1 MAADLVS
8 RAANVIVT
16 PGGVAAALAAKAE
29 TATIPIVFVI
39 GVDPVQAGLVVSL
52 NRPGGNVTGITSMN
66 SGLAAK
72 QLGLLHQLLQRD
84 ARFVV
89 LVNSSNPQIRLAVA
103 DVKAAAAAMGQPLDI
118 VIAKTNREITPAFK
132 EAVQKRADAILIS
145 PDPLFSS
152 RPVQLATLAAR
163 HAMPAIYALRE
174 FAESGGLISYGSNFT
189 DMFRQAGTYVARIL
203 KGEKPADLPIL
214 QATKFELVINLHGAA
229 AAWPLAARAQ
239 QTAMPVIGV
248 LSSTSPGGDVH
259 RIAAFRKGLREVD
272 YIEGQNVAIEYRG
285 AASQY
290 DRLPGLATDLVRDQV
305 SLIVTLGGA
314 PAARAAKAA
323 TATIPIVFYVGGDP
337 VEQGLVAS
345 LNRPGGNLTGVSS
358 LNTELGP
365 KRLELLHEAVPKIA
379 TIAVLLNPTNPLAP
393 QLSKDL
399 RTAAHTM
406 GLELHALNASTDR
419 EIDNAFTSL
428 LRLRADALVI
438 GTDAFFNNQSEQI
451 ATLALRHAVPSIYQ
465 YRAFTTAGGLMSY
478 GGEITDLYRQVGV
491 YAGRI
496 LKGEKPAELPV
507 QQSTKVELIINIKT
521 AKALG
526 ITVPISLL
534 ARADE
539 VIE

>member
-1 MAADLVS
+1 MMRRREFLTLLGGAAAAWPLAAGAQQPAVPVIGLLHPGSPEANARFVAGFRKGLAETGYVEGRNILIEYRWGHGESTRLPELAADLVR

-16 PGGVAAALAAKAE
+16 PGGVAAALAAKAA

-118 VIAKTNREITPAFK
+118 VTAKTNREITPAFK

-214 QATKFELVINLHGAA
+214 QATKFELVINL
-229 AAWPLAARAQ
+229 
-239 QTAMPVIGV
+239 QTAEA
-248 LSSTSPGGDVH
+248 L
-259 RIAAFRKGLREVD
+259 
-272 YIEGQNVAIEYRG
+272 
-285 AASQY
+285 
-290 DRLPGLATDLVRDQV
+290 GLA
-305 SLIVTLGGA
+305 
-314 PAARAAKAA
+314 
-323 TATIPIVFYVGGDP
+323 
-337 VEQGLVAS
+337 
-345 LNRPGGNLTGVSS
+345 
-358 LNTELGP
+358 
-365 KRLELLHEAVPKIA
+365 VP
-379 TIAVLLNPTNPLAP
+379 P
-393 QLSKDL
+393 
-399 RTAAHTM
+399 
-406 GLELHALNASTDR
+406 
-419 EIDNAFTSL
+419 
-428 LRLRADALVI
+428 
-438 GTDAFFNNQSEQI
+438 
-451 ATLALRHAVPSIYQ
+451 
-465 YRAFTTAGGLMSY
+465 
-478 GGEITDLYRQVGV
+478 
-491 YAGRI
+491 
-496 LKGEKPAELPV
+496 
-507 QQSTKVELIINIKT
+507 
-521 AKALG
+521 
-526 ITVPISLL
+526 SLL
-534 ARADE
+534 AIADE